1 MGAFHDSVGK
11 NFPARRHASKSKR
24 ESKKLR
30 MSFLLSLL
38 A

>member
-1 MGAFHDSVGK
+1 MGAFPDSADK